1 MGPSAGMAWDTLE
14 GRIRWLVEER
24 AGGSARE
31 LARRA
36 GLPEQHLAVFFER
49 AAAKPTAELKLSTLT
64 KLAAG
69 ARVSLPW
76 LASNDGR
83 PDDAF
88 LVPAADIPDA
98 PTPDR
103 HEVEAAPR
111 DATAEGRWHRYAAQ
125 HASFR
130 AVATFRHRVEGV
142 PDTVLDSAAD
152 ELGAQKS
159 NTGPSEEETDRA
171 IDKWLKR
178 TPARASK
185 ETREGREATA
195 DDFKMPAPT
204 SKKAA
209 AKKGARR

>member
-1 MGPSAGMAWDTLE
+1 MAAWDTLE

-49 AAAKPTAELKLSTLT
+49 AAAKPTAELKFSTMA

-69 ARVSLPW
+69 AKVSLPW
-76 LASNDGR
+76 LASNQGHPLD
-83 PDDAF
+83 PF
-88 LVPAADIPDA
+88 LVPAADIPD
-98 PTPDR
+98 PEPIPDR
-103 HEVEAAPR
+103 HEIEAAPR
-111 DATAEGRWHRYAAQ
+111 DATAEGRWHRFAARYP
-125 HASFR
+125 AFR

-142 PDTVLDSAAD
+142 PDAVLDSAAD

-159 NTGPSEEETDRA
+159 ETGPSEEETDRA

-178 TPARASK
+178 TPTRAARAVV
-185 ETREGREATA
+185 EGREATA
-195 DDFKMPAPT
+195 DDFKMPAPAA
-204 SKKAA
+204 KKGA
-209 AKKGARR
+209 AKKGARRRV